1 MRKSDSTQPNSAEP
15 HLPGTVVECHNMI
28 RQLQLSHAQVMQ
40 RLSELEERLKL
51 NSRNSSK
58 PPQQRWPRGTNAR
71 STAQK
76 RQTPGW
82 AARTSG

>member
-15 HLPGTVVECHNMI
+15 HLPGTVAECHDMI
-28 RQLQLSHAQVMQ
+28 RQLQLSHVQVMQ

-58 PPQQRWPRGTNAR
+58 PG
-71 STAQK
+71 
-76 RQTPGW
+76 
-82 AARTSG
+82 